1 MYAAELLLQQALT
14 SEMQY
19 GRSTEEMQEV
29 LRAAVAQVNVEQDKV
44 KDLFHLLA
52 ATAEV
57 R

>member
-1 MYAAELLLQQALT
+1 MHADELLLQQALT

-19 GRSTEEMQEV
+19 GRSTDEMQEV
-29 LRAAVAQVNVEQDKV
+29 LRAAAAQVNIEHNKV

>member
-1 MYAAELLLQQALT
+1 MHLDELLLQQALT

-29 LRAAVAQVNVEQDKV
+29 LRAATAQVNIEENKV
-44 KDLFHLLA
+44 KDLFHLIA
-52 ATAEV
+52 ATAEI

>member
-1 MYAAELLLQQALT
+1 MHLEELLLQQALT

-29 LRAAVAQVNVEQDKV
+29 LRAATAQVNIEQYKV
-44 KDLFHLLA
+44 KDLFHLMA
-52 ATAEV
+52 ATKEK